1 MADARSAN
9 GSFFSSFSTNS
20 GGSSLAVAAGDD
32 VFDDKAEVVAVV
44 DDRSV
49 VVAGKI
55 VNEFCST
62 SSDGSL
68 QSSAA
73 DDVDAFAAVIVD
85 DDAIVVFI
93 DVEADQD
100 EGVEECCS
108 NTNSDN
114 DDLLEVD
121 EPGPVDIDVEDWI
134 VAVDA
139 QPGETEVVAGEKV
152 ALDKGR
158 MSKSSG
164 RKKHHE
170 FHFSLDAT
178 PNDNPEAG
186 AVVDGDVRDS
196 GDEDSGWVGVD
207 SVDSDDGVSGG
218 DPDGEGDDEEDSD
231 IGDWLVF
238 FLIVTTNMC
247 LKRIH
252 QWLSWFWFKTD
263 NNNTKYGV
271 HFFDLNSQLLP
282 GGQT

>member
-20 GGSSLAVAAGDD
+20 GGSSLAVTAGDD
-32 VFDDKAEVVAVV
+32 VVADKEEVVVAL
-44 DDRSV
+44 DNGSV
-49 VVAGKI
+49 VVACKI

-68 QSSAA
+68 RSPAA

-85 DDAIVVFI
+85 DDDAIVVFI
-93 DVEADQD
+93 DVED
-100 EGVEECCS
+100 EDVEECCS

-114 DDLLEVD
+114 DDLLEV
-121 EPGPVDIDVEDWI
+121 EEHSPVDIDVEDWI
-134 VAVDA
+134 VVVDA
-139 QPGETEVVAGEKV
+139 QPGATEVVAGEKV

-186 AVVDGDVRDS
+186 AVVDGDGRDS

-207 SVDSDDGVSGG
+207 SVDSDDGVSDGN
-218 DPDGEGDDEEDSD
+218 PDGEGEDEEDPD
-231 IGDWLVF
+231 IEDWLLF
-238 FLIVTTNMC
+238 FLIVTTNMYSSAIE
-247 LKRIH
+247 LVLI
-252 QWLSWFWFKTD
+252 QEW
-263 NNNTKYGV
+263 
-271 HFFDLNSQLLP
+271 
-282 GGQT
+282 

>member
-20 GGSSLAVAAGDD
+20 GGSSLAVTAGDD
-32 VFDDKAEVVAVV
+32 VVDDKEEVVVALGNG
-44 DDRSV
+44 SV
-49 VVAGKI
+49 VVVGKI

-68 QSSAA
+68 RSPAA
-73 DDVDAFAAVIVD
+73 DDVDAFAAVVVDD

-100 EGVEECCS
+100 EVVEECCS

-121 EPGPVDIDVEDWI
+121 EHGPVDIDIEDWI
-134 VAVDA
+134 VAVEA
-139 QPGETEVVAGEKV
+139 QPGESEVVAGEKV

-207 SVDSDDGVSGG
+207 SVDSDDGVSDG
-218 DPDGEGDDEEDSD
+218 DPDGEGEDEEDSD

-247 LKRIH
+247 LERIH
-252 QWLSWFWFKTD
+252 
-263 NNNTKYGV
+263 
-271 HFFDLNSQLLP
+271 
-282 GGQT
+282 

>member
-32 VFDDKAEVVAVV
+32 VVDDKEEVVAVV
-44 DDRSV
+44 DDGSV

-68 QSSAA
+68 RSPAA

-114 DDLLEVD
+114 DDLLEV
-121 EPGPVDIDVEDWI
+121 EEHGPVDIDVEDWI

-139 QPGETEVVAGEKV
+139 QPGATEVVAGEKV

-170 FHFSLDAT
+170 FHFSLDAM

-186 AVVDGDVRDS
+186 AVVDGDGRDS

-207 SVDSDDGVSGG
+207 SVDSDDGVSDG
-218 DPDGEGDDEEDSD
+218 DPDGEGEDEEDPD
-231 IGDWLVF
+231 IEDWLLF
-238 FLIVTTNMC
+238 FLIVTKIMYSSAIE
-247 LKRIH
+247 LVLI
-252 QWLSWFWFKTD
+252 QEW
-263 NNNTKYGV
+263 
-271 HFFDLNSQLLP
+271 
-282 GGQT
+282 